1 MSVAS
6 LLTFGVN
13 VLGEEVII
21 DKPLIAR
28 NIWTPHS
35 NVYYVD
41 KRVSSSG
48 NGRSWNFAFK
58 TIAEAISVMNARIDW
73 SETPWAVG
81 DICFIG
87 PGSYDENLTSMP
99 YGATLI
105 GAGHD
110 MRDGQQGTKI
120 APTTG
125 DCIDVGAMINTRLIN
140 IGLIA
145 PASKDCIDADIMNN
159 NMLENCYFSGPAET
173 QTARGIVTKDAVMN
187 KIIGCQF
194 SCLDK
199 GIDVNYADAN
209 DSFSHNL
216 IDNSIFDQI
225 DSAGIEI
232 STNLVG
238 PSSKVRHCDFYGGG
252 ATMIYAI
259 DDNSA
264 ILDVAWCVAEAT
276 NGFDG
281 VRSVNASYL
290 NGSIQT

>member
-1 MSVAS
+1 MSVAK
-6 LLTFGVN
+6 LLNFGVN
-13 VLGEEVII
+13 VLGTEVVI

-28 NIWTPHS
+28 NIWTTHS

-41 KRVSSSG
+41 KRVTSSG
-48 NGRSWNFAFK
+48 NGRSWTYAYK
-58 TIAEAISVMNARIDW
+58 TIAEAIAVMNARIDW

-120 APTTG
+120 APSTG
-125 DCIDVGAMINTRLIN
+125 DCVDVGAMINTRLIN
-140 IGLIA
+140 IGFIA
-145 PASKDCIDADIMNN
+145 PASKDCIDAEIMNN
-159 NMLENCYFSGPAET
+159 NMLEGCYLSGPAET
-173 QTARGIVTKDAVMN
+173 QTARGIVTNDAVMN
-187 KIIGCQF
+187 KIVGCQF

-199 GIDVNYADAN
+199 GIDVNYADGG

-216 IDNSIFDQI
+216 IRNDVFDQI

-232 STNLVG
+232 STLLVG
-238 PSSKVRHCDFYGGG
+238 PSSKVIGCDFFGGS
-252 ATMIYAI
+252 ATMLYAI
-259 DDNSA
+259 DDNSG
-264 ILDVAWCVAEAT
+264 ILDVSRCNAEAS

-290 NGSIQT
+290 NGSLQS